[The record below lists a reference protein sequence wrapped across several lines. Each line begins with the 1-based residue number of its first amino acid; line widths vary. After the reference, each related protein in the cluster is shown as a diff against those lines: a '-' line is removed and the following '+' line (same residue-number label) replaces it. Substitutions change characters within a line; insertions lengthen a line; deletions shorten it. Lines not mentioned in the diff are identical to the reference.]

1 MKYKILDCTL
11 RDGGYYNL
19 WKFSSAQIKEYL
31 DKIHESKVDIVEIGF
46 RFMPKSRLLGP
57 LAYSSD
63 DFLRTLNLPKG
74 IDYSVMINAS
84 DLINFEGGIDEA
96 VNFLFS
102 KKSESTIDIVR
113 IAIHAKDLSACE
125 EIPRKLMELII
136 CSTWLDSI
144 FPRESAK

>member
-1 MKYKILDCTL
+1 MKKLTILDCTF
-11 RDGGYYNL
+11 RDGGYYCDWNFHPTL
-19 WKFSSAQIKEYL
+19 IKKYL
-31 DKIHESKVDIVEIGF
+31 ETMELARVDIVEIGF
-46 RFMPKSRLLGP
+46 RFMPKSRFLGS

-102 KKSESTIDIVR
+102 KKNESTIDIVR
-113 IAIHAKDLSACE
+113 IATHAKDLNACE
-125 EIPRKLMELII
+125 EISIKLMELII
-136 CSTWLDSI
+136 CST
-144 FPRESAK
+144 